1 MTLTNE
7 LPLARACALAAACP
21 LCSRELT
28 KRISDQ
34 RHRKRDE
41 RDAYECGA
49 RERHHESD
57 HLDGC
62 LARLTCP
69 DSSGSF
75 WRLWHH
81 PGSRLRDEH
90 LPGEV
95 GQISNGL
102 LAQLWAEECQ
112 LRRDGLKK
120 RGTHVVFIGMG
131 ERVV

>member
-1 MTLTNE
+1 MSYFSRLRWS
-7 LPLARACALAAACP
+7 PLAPFAP
-21 LCSRELT
+21 GELT
-28 KRISDQ
+28 DRISDQ

-41 RDAYECGA
+41 RDAYECAA

-57 HLDGC
+57 HLDGS
-62 LARLTCP
+62 LARLTCQ

-75 WRLWHH
+75 WRLRDHS
-81 PGSRLRDEH
+81 GSRLRDEH

-95 GQISNGL
+95 GQGGNCL
-102 LAQLWAEECQ
+102 LAQLGADECQ

-131 ERVV
+131 ERAV